1 MTLATLKSLLQT
13 VTGTAISEVYFD
25 WKKYLNKPEKS
36 WPCVLWSF
44 DGMSFTRD
52 VRSSTIQETK
62 EITCTVFA
70 IAFFDFLNDD
80 KITAWDTLEAQFE
93 TYLNTINDNSQLQ
106 VMNIDDM
113 EAEYIGE
120 GAISAGKEIGIMYKN
135 VKLKLFC

>member
-1 MTLATLKSLLQT
+1 MTLSSLKTLLQAT
-13 VTGTAISEVYFD
+13 VGTAISEVYFD
-25 WKKYLNKPEKS
+25 WKRFLNKPEKS
-36 WPCVLWSF
+36 YPCVLWSL
-44 DGMSFTRD
+44 DGASFTRD

-62 EITCTVFA
+62 IITCTVFA
-70 IAFFDFLNDD
+70 VAFFDFQNDD

-106 VMNIDDM
+106 VMNIDEM